1 MMSQNTDKNSH
12 FNERQSA
19 ESALHYEFQGRAPL
33 QYAQM
38 ACDTLMRKF
47 VPEDLPPKAHFHYHQ
62 GVFLSGMERTFAICG
77 DEKYKNYIDAWVNSL
92 VAEDGTI
99 HGFDSDE
106 LDDVQPGILLYRM
119 YEETHDARY
128 EKAIRTLMDVVK
140 NFPKNKEGGFW
151 HKVKNR
157 EQMWLDGLYMAGPF
171 CALYGKTFHD
181 PECFESCV
189 FQALLMEEKTK
200 DEKTGLLYHAWD
212 SVKERPWADAE
223 TGRSPEFWG
232 RSIGWVPVAV
242 LDELECMPNDQ
253 NGYGELVRM
262 VTQLLTAVEQ
272 YQDSTGLWY
281 QVVDKGNDP
290 ANWLE
295 TSCSCLFAAAICKA
309 VRMGFLDESHLAA
322 AVKAFE
328 GVISRLEYRGEDV
341 IIGGIC
347 VGTGV
352 GNYEHYCNRPTS
364 ENDLHG
370 TGAFL
375 LMCTEME
382 MAVRRNY

>member
-1 MMSQNTDKNSH
+1 MSQNTDKNSYQ
-12 FNERQSA
+12 NA
-19 ESALHYEFQGRAPL
+19 VHYQFQGRTPL
-33 QYAQM
+33 EYARM

-47 VPEDLPPKAHFHYHQ
+47 APEDLPPKAHFHYHQ
-62 GVFLSGMERTFAICG
+62 GVFLSGMERTYHICG
-77 DEKYKNYIDAWVNSL
+77 DEKYKNYIDSWVNSL
-92 VAEDGTI
+92 VAEDGEI

-128 EKAIRTLMDVVK
+128 ETAIKTLMNVVE
-140 NFPKNKEGGFW
+140 NFPKNREGGFW

-181 PECFESCV
+181 PEMFDSCV
-189 FQALLMEEKTK
+189 FQALLMEEKTR

-232 RSIGWVPVAV
+232 RSIGWVPVAL
-242 LDELECMPNDQ
+242 LDELECMPQDQ
-253 NGYGELVRM
+253 KGYGELVRM
-262 VTQLLTAVEQ
+262 TTELLEAVER
-272 YQDSTGLWY
+272 YQDQTGLWY
-281 QVVDKGNDP
+281 QVVDKGDDP

-309 VRMGFLDESHLAA
+309 VRMGFLDDSHLNA

-328 GVISRLEYRGEDV
+328 GVVRRLEYRGEDV

-352 GNYEHYCNRPTS
+352 GDYEHYCNRPTS

-375 LMCTEME
+375 LMCTEVE
-382 MAVRRNY
+382 MAVEKKAV